1 MKENN
6 IVYFDSLR
14 VDHTPKESKKFKGNK
29 NVITTFSRMQAYD
42 SIMSRSF
49 CIGFIGFMLKDKSL
63 PYYTNLFC
71 PNDYEKNDETILK
84 YFQ

>member
-6 IVYFDSLR
+6 IVYFDSFR

-42 SIMSRSF
+42 SIMSR
-49 CIGFIGFMLKDKSL
+49 
-63 PYYTNLFC
+63 
-71 PNDYEKNDETILK
+71 
-84 YFQ
+84 